1 VEANRALYAPKYVL
15 ADRLLGNTPGYTS
28 PEAGFF
34 LWLRVPDGQTGEATA
49 LSLWKRAGLRVLPGA
64 YLARDTDAGNPG
76 DAYIRVAMVAEMEV
90 LDPALTRLAAELDLM
105 RSA

>member
-1 VEANRALYAPKYVL
+1 
-15 ADRLLGNTPGYTS
+15 
-28 PEAGFF
+28 
-34 LWLRVPDGQTGEATA
+34 
-49 LSLWKRAGLRVLPGA
+49 LRVLPGA